1 MVVESPAESR
11 TVENS
16 LDTRNV
22 PVSSKVRPRSRRGVD
37 LDNTSPPAA
46 RKKVI
51 VVESPTKCKTIKSF
65 LGAQYVLVSSK
76 GHIKDL
82 PKSQLGV
89 DVENNFSPRYIKIR
103 GKAKIINEIKKAC
116 RDSSEIFLAPD
127 PDREGEAIAQHLYEE
142 LNSNGTPIQRALFY
156 EITPEHVRQALEN
169 PTAINQHLVDAHKA
183 RRVLDRIV
191 GYLISPIL
199 WKIIKG
205 GLSAGRVQ
213 SVALRLI
220 CEREDEI
227 ERFVPTPYWTADAQF
242 ATEEGEGFKASLY
255 RIAGAQRKIESEDE
269 LKRLQSMLQPGTVC
283 TVTSF
288 RTTHPTRQPPAPFI
302 TSTLEQEASRR
313 FSMGARKTMQIAQSL
328 YEGVSLDEGRIG
340 LITYMRTDS
349 TRVNAEAMSRL
360 REHIRT
366 KHGADYLNK
375 DIRKF
380 KDRKG
385 AQAGHEAIR
394 PTRVELEPDQIKGH
408 LTPEQYKL
416 YRLIYNRFVA
426 SQMAPAR
433 YCQREAVLSHEDV
446 DFRAEEL
453 RNVFAG
459 FQSLTGEVT
468 ERGTLPP
475 VKKDD
480 KVTLTAI
487 EFEEKKTEPAARYT
501 EATLIKKLEENGIG
515 RPSTYASIIQT
526 LFDRSYANRPAGKIQ
541 PTDLGRQVYK
551 IIIPRFPHVF
561 DVSFTA
567 RMEKEFD
574 QVENGLKAWQSV
586 VQEFY
591 DPFMV
596 HLNRAQNEIE
606 KLKAEAVEKVDRQ
619 CPLGH
624 PMVVKWGKYGKFLAC
639 SLYPE
644 HKYTENLNDE
654 KSNKHCP
661 NCGSELVIRQGRF
674 GRFLACPDYPKCK
687 YTENMVHDVPCR
699 ACGGEMSIIAT
710 KRGKI
715 YKCKA
720 CNFTSFYPPV
730 ADKCPACG
738 KPMLAKRGNNFCP
751 DCEPPK
757 KKK

>member
-1 MVVESPAESR
+1 MA
-11 TVENS
+11 
-16 LDTRNV
+16 
-22 PVSSKVRPRSRRGVD
+22 
-37 LDNTSPPAA
+37 
-46 RKKVI
+46 KKKII
-51 VVESPTKCKTIKSF
+51 VVESPTKCRTIKSF
-65 LGAQYVLVSSK
+65 LGSEYGLVSSK

-89 DVENNFSPRYIKIR
+89 DVENNFAPRYIKIR

-142 LNSNGTPIQRALFY
+142 LNSNGTPIRRALFF
-156 EITPEHVRQALEN
+156 EITPEHVRQALEH
-169 PTAINQHLVDAHKA
+169 PTTINQNLVDAHKA

-191 GYLISPIL
+191 GYQISPIL

-220 CEREDEI
+220 CEREEAID
-227 ERFVPTPYWTADAQF
+227 RFVPKPYWTAEAQF
-242 ATEEGEGFKASLY
+242 ATEKAENFRATLW
-255 RIAGAQRKIESEDE
+255 RIAGAQRKIESKEE
-269 LKRLQSMLQPGTVC
+269 LKRLQDMLQQNTVF
-283 TVTSF
+283 TVASF
-288 RTTHPTRQPPAPFI
+288 RTTNPTRQPPPPFI
-302 TSTLEQEASRR
+302 TSTLEQEASKR
-313 FSMGARKTMQIAQSL
+313 FGMGARKTMQIAQSL

-349 TRVNAEAMSRL
+349 VRVNADAMGRL
-360 REHIRT
+360 REYISS
-366 KHGADYLNK
+366 KYGAEYLNK

-394 PTRVELEPDQIKGH
+394 PTRVELAPDAIKVR
-408 LTPEQYKL
+408 LTPEQYKI
-416 YRLIYNRFVA
+416 YRLIFNRYVA
-426 SQMAPAR
+426 SQMAAAR
-433 YCQREAVLSHEDV
+433 YCQREAVLNCEDV

-453 RNVFAG
+453 KPVFPG
-459 FQSLTGEVT
+459 FQLLTGEVA
-468 ERGTLPP
+468 ERGAIPQI
-475 VKKDD
+475 KKGD

-487 EFEEKKTEPAARYT
+487 EFEEKKTEPPARYT

-526 LFDRSYANRPAGKIQ
+526 LFDRRYVGRHEGGRIQ
-541 PTDLGRQVYK
+541 PSELGRQVYK

-567 RMEKEFD
+567 KMEKEFD
-574 QVENGLKAWQSV
+574 QVENGMKAWQNV

-591 DPFMV
+591 APFKINLDDAQKDV
-596 HLNRAQNEIE
+596 H
-606 KLKAEAVEKVDRQ
+606 KLKEEVVEKVDRK

-644 HKYTENLNDE
+644 HKYTENLNEE
-654 KSNKHCP
+654 KSDKQCP
-661 NCGSELVIRQGRF
+661 NCGRELVIRQGRF

-687 YTENMVHDVPCR
+687 HTESMIHDIPCR
-699 ACGGEMSIIAT
+699 ACGGELNIIST

-715 YKCKA
+715 YKCRA
-720 CNFTSFYPPV
+720 CNFSSFYPPV
-730 ADKCPACG
+730 AEKCPACG
-738 KPMLAKRGNNFCP
+738 KSMLAKRGGNFCP
-751 DCEPPK
+751 DCQPPK
-757 KKK
+757 KKKK

>member
-1 MVVESPAESR
+1 MA
-11 TVENS
+11 
-16 LDTRNV
+16 
-22 PVSSKVRPRSRRGVD
+22 K
-37 LDNTSPPAA
+37 
-46 RKKVI
+46 KKVI
-51 VVESPTKCKTIKSF
+51 VVESPTKCRTIKSF
-65 LGAQYVLVSSK
+65 LGSQYVLVSSK

-103 GKAKIINEIKKAC
+103 GKARIINDIKKAC

-142 LNSNGTPIQRALFY
+142 LNSNGASIRRALFF
-156 EITPEHVRQALEN
+156 EITPDHVRQALEH
-169 PTAINQHLVDAHKA
+169 PTTINQNLVDAHKA

-191 GYLISPIL
+191 GYYISPIL

-220 CEREDEI
+220 CERENEI
-227 ERFVPTPYWTADAQF
+227 ESFVATPYWTADAQF
-242 ATEEGEGFKASLY
+242 ATEKAENFKAALW
-255 RIAGAQRKIESEDE
+255 RIGGTARKILSKEE
-269 LKRLQSMLQPGTVC
+269 LKRLQDMLQKGTVFA
-283 TVTSF
+283 VGSF
-288 RTTHPTRQPPAPFI
+288 RTTNPIRQPPPPFI
-302 TSTLEQEASRR
+302 TSTLEQEASKR
-313 FSMGARKTMQIAQSL
+313 FGMGARKTMQIAQSL
-328 YEGVSLDEGRIG
+328 YEGVSLAEGRIG

-349 TRVNAEAMSRL
+349 IRVNAAAMSSL
-360 REHIRT
+360 REYING
-366 KHGADYLNK
+366 KYGAEYLSK
-375 DIRKF
+375 EIRKF

-394 PTRVELEPDQIKGH
+394 PTRIELEPDIIKGR
-408 LTPEQYKL
+408 LTPEQYK
-416 YRLIYNRFVA
+416 IYKLTFNRYVA
-426 SQMAPAR
+426 SQMAAAR
-433 YCQREAVLSHEDV
+433 YCQREAVLNYQDV

-453 RNVFAG
+453 KPVFPG
-459 FQSLTGEVT
+459 YQLLTGEVA
-468 ERGTLPP
+468 ERGMIPQIKTG
-475 VKKDD
+475 DR
-480 KVTLTAI
+480 VTLTAI
-487 EFEEKKTEPAARYT
+487 EFEEKKTEPAPRYT

-515 RPSTYASIIQT
+515 RPSTYAYIIQT
-526 LFDRSYANRPAGKIQ
+526 LFERHYVSRHEGRIQ
-541 PTDLGRQVYK
+541 PSELGRQVYK

-561 DVSFTA
+561 EVSFTA
-567 RMEKEFD
+567 KMEKEFD
-574 QVENGLKAWQSV
+574 QVENGMKAWQSV

-596 HLNRAQNEIE
+596 NLIDIRKETD
-606 KLKAEAVEKVDRQ
+606 KLKEELVEKVNRK

-624 PMVVKWGKYGKFLAC
+624 AMVVKWGKYGKFLAC

-644 HKYTENLNDE
+644 HKYTENLNEE

-661 NCGSELVIRQGRF
+661 HCGAELVIRQGRF

-687 YTENMVHDVPCR
+687 HTESMIHDAPCR
-699 ACGGEMSIIAT
+699 ACGGELSIIST

-720 CNFTSFYPPV
+720 CNFSFFYPPV
-730 ADKCPACG
+730 AEKCPACG
-738 KPMLAKRGNNFCP
+738 KSMLAKRGGNFCP
-751 DCEPPK
+751 DCQPPK